1 MWKPWE
7 HIYLMAP
14 TEDVQQG
21 QYGLVQT
28 TFLKELPQL
37 EYFKQRPGRS
47 CFGRLPSTQW
57 QPRLQGIET
66 TDPDAE
72 QPPVNPDGSKT
83 EWCGQACL
91 AFGLV
96 CKAYGYNIAR
106 AV

>member
-1 MWKPWE
+1 
-7 HIYLMAP
+7 MASAGATHQGASLIDRHP
-14 TEDVQQG
+14 GLTPPVQSG
-21 QYGLVQT
+21 QRRRT
-28 TFLKELPQL
+28 TDP
-37 EYFKQRPGRS
+37 
-47 CFGRLPSTQW
+47 C
-57 QPRLQGIET
+57 PRLQGIET